1 MSLPLSM
8 GRGQEK
14 LTKEWVE
21 PDYETPTG
29 NDSTAA
35 EHPPAPNTP
44 QNLRERIRKAK
55 RKGEQQNETHKVC
68 NIKY

>member
-1 MSLPLSM
+1 MSLPM

-14 LTKEWVE
+14 LTKEWVG

-44 QNLRERIRKAK
+44 QNLREREAK
-55 RKGEQQNETHKVC
+55 RKGEQQNETH
-68 NIKY
+68 